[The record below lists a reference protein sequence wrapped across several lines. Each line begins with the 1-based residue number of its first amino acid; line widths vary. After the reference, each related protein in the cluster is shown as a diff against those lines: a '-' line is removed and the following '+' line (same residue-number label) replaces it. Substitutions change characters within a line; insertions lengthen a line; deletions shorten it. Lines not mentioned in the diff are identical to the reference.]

1 MKLTNSRISKNEQ
14 TLVIK
19 SLIDNELVLY
29 WEANKVKTEEDNL
42 FQKYL
47 NLGNIMDNQTYL
59 DIISASKFKKRM
71 MNY

>member
-29 WEANKVKTEEDNL
+29 WEANKVKT
-42 FQKYL
+42 
-47 NLGNIMDNQTYL
+47 
-59 DIISASKFKKRM
+59 
-71 MNY
+71 